1 MTVKQA
7 AAQLECSI
15 ATVYQL
21 CRSQKLGH
29 YRVGARGRGTIRITE
44 ADVAEFRSKMSAPL
58 GTPETRSQEQAG
70 VGSQA

>member
-21 CRSQKLGH
+21 CRAQKLGH
-29 YRVGARGRGTIRITE
+29 YRVGARGRGTIRITK
-44 ADVAEFRSKMSAPL
+44 ADVDEFRSKMSAPREA
-58 GTPETRSQEQAG
+58 PETRAKEQAG
-70 VGSQA
+70 VGPQA

>member
-21 CRSQKLGH
+21 CRSHKLGH

-44 ADVAEFRSKMSAPL
+44 ADVAAFRSKASAPI
-58 GTPETRSQEQAG
+58 TAPEIRSREQASP
-70 VGSQA
+70 GSRI